1 MPAGSPRTGDF
12 RTGTPVVIPHV
23 FATPVLLPMNFGN
36 PEPQANTSLNSNA
49 VTWTKSPTQFGNTVG
64 FSLQT
69 VPPIVNVAP
78 GGTGTTNI
86 NLTRLLGTPSP
97 TLTYSGAPAG
107 VTLAFAPNPDT
118 GTSVCTITVGA
129 SVPAGRYTITIA
141 GTAGTEVNYT
151 DLHLAVF

>member
-1 MPAGSPRTGDF
+1 MPSGKINSGDYRQGTPITAGHAV
-12 RTGTPVVIPHV
+12 GTPVS
-23 FATPVLLPMNFGN
+23 LPMNFGN
-36 PEPQANTSLNSNA
+36 PEPQANASLNSNA
-49 VTWTKSPTQFGNTVG
+49 VSWTPSPTQFGNTVG

-69 VPPIVNVAP
+69 VSPIVNVAP

-118 GTSVCTITVGA
+118 GTSVCTVTVGA
-129 SVPAGRYTITIA
+129 SVPAGRYTITIV
-141 GTAGTEVNYT
+141 GTSGTEVDTTN
-151 DLHLAVF
+151 LHLVV